1 MPEERR
7 RFAHFLD
14 DPNALPTTLRDAV
27 PHVVGITADRT
38 TYDRLLTLARN
49 STVTNERLRY
59 YFAAAGARDAE
70 LAHATLALT
79 LTNELPDTIVA
90 GMIGAVASAGEQPQL
105 AWDFV
110 QANFDALLAKQGPNF
125 RDQFVP
131 NFMTNFTDQA
141 HAVELAAFAPSQ
153 STSGGRVMV
162 ARALQAIAISSD
174 LSQRVLP
181 TADAWIMTLK
191 PCGSRECGPPR

>member
-1 MPEERR
+1 
-7 RFAHFLD
+7 
-14 DPNALPTTLRDAV
+14 
-27 PHVVGITADRT
+27 
-38 TYDRLLTLARN
+38 ARN

-131 NFMTNFTDQA
+131 NFMTNFT
-141 HAVELAAFAPSQ
+141 
-153 STSGGRVMV
+153 
-162 ARALQAIAISSD
+162 
-174 LSQRVLP
+174 
-181 TADAWIMTLK
+181 
-191 PCGSRECGPPR
+191 